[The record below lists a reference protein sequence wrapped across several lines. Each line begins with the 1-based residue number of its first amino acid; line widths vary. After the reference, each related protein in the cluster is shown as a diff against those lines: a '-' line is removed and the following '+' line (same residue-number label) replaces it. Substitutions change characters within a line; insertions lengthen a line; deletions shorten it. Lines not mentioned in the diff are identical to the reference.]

1 MRLLVDHYWQVF
13 LSINHQELSI
23 MHKLLTSTII
33 ALLTLLSV
41 GCAATN
47 GANDFGLNGQTLEVQ
62 PSDSNSTVA
71 REAKREEGAADNSS
85 NPNDLGLV
93 GEPLE
98 VQPSDLNST
107 VARELKRQQ
116 GAAANRLDPNVTAVD
131 PSDLDA
137 PSATNGAEVAEGHLD
152 CATLPADYHDL
163 CDSLNFL
170 SVAMTRFNQTVAE
183 SRGAL
188 DDLDAMLA
196 DRVLER
202 RLSPDSPQL

>member
-1 MRLLVDHYWQVF
+1 M
-13 LSINHQELSI
+13 N
-23 MHKLLTSTII
+23 KLLLPII

-71 REAKREEGAADNSS
+71 REAKREEGAGGNSS
-85 NPNDLGLV
+85 NPDDLGLV
-93 GEPLE
+93 GQKLIVTESDTIIDGGGTAKAEGVGTVIFKP
-98 VQPSDLNST
+98 QAQDDPSS
-107 VARELKRQQ
+107 
-116 GAAANRLDPNVTAVD
+116 AVD

-163 CDSLNFL
+163 CGNLNFL
-170 SVAMTRFNQTVAE
+170 SVAMTRFNQTVAK
-183 SRGAL
+183 SHGAL

>member
-23 MHKLLTSTII
+23 MNKLLLSII
-33 ALLTLLSV
+33 ALFALFSV
-41 GCAATN
+41 GCGVIEIKPAYPQA
-47 GANDFGLNGQTLEVQ
+47 DQH
-62 PSDSNSTVA
+62 DSNATVD
-71 REAKREEGAADNSS
+71 RELKRQQGAAANSS
-85 NPNDLGLV
+85 NPNDLGLI
-93 GEPLE
+93 GQPLE

-116 GAAANRLDPNVTAVD
+116 GAAANGLDPNVTAVD